1 MALSYITHTFRLL
14 IIIQPT
20 IMITESNLKIWW
32 FFYLFIFFGRM
43 KGVTF
48 LFVLRA
54 SCLECTIKLLSA
66 LKSLGIVLFFVIMPL
81 SIPLSSLFN
90 LFLLRVCLLILFYN
104 YIKYQVLMAVPTL
117 PALFPL
123 SNI

>member
-1 MALSYITHTFRLL
+1 
-14 IIIQPT
+14 
-20 IMITESNLKIWW
+20 MITESNLKIWW
-32 FFYLFIFFGRM
+32 FFYFLFFGRM
-43 KGVTF
+43 EGVTF

-54 SCLECTIKLLSA
+54 SCLECTVKLLSA
-66 LKSLGIVLFFVIMPL
+66 LKSLGIVLFCVIMPL